1 MRTCAAALAG
11 GGGAAERA
19 RIALL
24 EAQALVIKGQYADA
38 RGAAGNAAALAEQA
52 GLPDVVA
59 KARLTEAWITNWS
72 LDEPLDAFS
81 RIVKRAVDAC
91 QQAGDVPSEIEA
103 RHIGTNVLWSL
114 GRIDEFV
121 TVNEE
126 LVRLA
131 EAAGDVTHV
140 AAITARLVPAE
151 FIRGNFE
158 QGTRHLEVAE
168 SMAARYG
175 FRNVALRTQF
185 DRAMDQMW
193 RGNLA
198 DAERRLR
205 EYRANAMEAGARQ
218 HEMSAVRFLGYT
230 LVAADRP
237 TEAAEVLD
245 EALAL
250 SETTGERWNRAE
262 VLALRAGAALAAGE
276 LEAAERFVQ
285 RAVAAA
291 RPDDLTAV
299 SESQTQ
305 LGVIRA
311 AQHREA
317 EAEAAFKR
325 AVEAVAGTPYVNIGI
340 PAAVSFAIFLA
351 ERGRHDEAAAVAAP
365 FLDAIEIRGLH
376 LWDRIV
382 KRYRRLDKTKR
393 LV

>member
-1 MRTCAAALAG
+1 
-11 GGGAAERA
+11 
-19 RIALL
+19 
-24 EAQALVIKGQYADA
+24 
-38 RGAAGNAAALAEQA
+38 
-52 GLPDVVA
+52 
-59 KARLTEAWITNWS
+59 
-72 LDEPLDAFS
+72 
-81 RIVKRAVDAC
+81 
-91 QQAGDVPSEIEA
+91 
-103 RHIGTNVLWSL
+103 
-114 GRIDEFV
+114 
-121 TVNEE
+121 
-126 LVRLA
+126 
-131 EAAGDVTHV
+131 
-140 AAITARLVPAE
+140 
-151 FIRGNFE
+151 
-158 QGTRHLEVAE
+158 
-168 SMAARYG
+168 
-175 FRNVALRTQF
+175 
-185 DRAMDQMW
+185 
-193 RGNLA
+193 
-198 DAERRLR
+198 
-205 EYRANAMEAGARQ
+205 MEAGARQ

-317 EAEAAFKR
+317 EAEAAFRR

-351 ERGRHDEAAAVAAP
+351 ERGRHDEAADVAAP